1 MNKSIVDYLFSLF
14 NEMNWYTSANIQQHS
29 KLFEAAKN
37 GASVHDL
44 AIMIWM
50 CSTNVT
56 REEVEAR
63 LAEDEACGLMGVT
76 A

>member
-1 MNKSIVDYLFSLF
+1 MKNIPIDYLFTLC
-14 NEMNWYTSANIQQHS
+14 NEMNWYTSGDIQQYS

-44 AIMIWM
+44 AIMIWL
-50 CSTNVT
+50 CSTDVT
-56 REEVEAR
+56 LEDVEAR

-76 A
+76 V